1 MAKLRVEITKG
12 EEIRYISHLD
22 YARAIERSIRRA
34 KLPAAYSEGFNPHM
48 KVAFASALGVGVV
61 SESEYADIELK
72 EELKLQEV
80 IFALKSKLPRG
91 VILKQGKYM
100 PSNSTALMAVV
111 NLAVYN
117 IVVPLIKGAEAA
129 VIKEIISLFNS
140 SEEVVFVRESPK
152 GRREINV
159 REYVREIKASQENGL
174 LTLEFSTQ
182 ITPTGTVKP
191 SEVLAA
197 LVNSYNLPAERDN
210 ALINRIGLYVT
221 DKTGKRMS
229 PLELS

>member
-1 MAKLRVEITKG
+1 MARLRIEITKG

-48 KVAFASALGVGVV
+48 KLAFASALGVGVV
-61 SESEYADIELK
+61 SDSEYADIELK
-72 EELKLQEV
+72 EDMNLQEV
-80 IFALKSKLPRG
+80 ISSLKSKLPQG
-91 VILKQGKYM
+91 VVLKRGKYI
-100 PSNSTALMAVV
+100 PSESTALMAVV

-117 IVVPLIKGAEAA
+117 IIVPLLNGAECTDVQQGAL
-129 VIKEIISLFNS
+129 LFNRA
-140 SEEVVFVRESPK
+140 EEVIYIRESPK

-159 REYVREIKASQENGL
+159 REFVKEVKISQADGMI
-174 LTLEFSTQ
+174 TLEFSTQ
-182 ITPTGTVKP
+182 ITPKGTVKP

-197 LVNSYNLPAERDN
+197 LVNNFSLPADRDN
-210 ALINRIGLYVT
+210 ALINRIGLYVIDQKGVRLT
-221 DKTGKRMS
+221 